1 MERFKQD
8 GNDCFP
14 IFGKALTRILKKK
27 NIRVDEF
34 RNQCGIKSNYLSDIR
49 KGVREMKMGE
59 LRRILRAFSLLLPD
73 TEDVIYVDTFLISAL
88 LADIIGIRFTL

>member
-1 MERFKQD
+1 MERFKQG

-14 IFGKALTRILKKK
+14 IFGKALTQTLKNK
-27 NIRVDEF
+27 NIRVDVF
-34 RNQCGIKSNYLSDIR
+34 RDQCGIKSNYLSDIR

-59 LRRILRAFSLLLPD
+59 LRRILRAFSSLLPD
-73 TEDVIYVDTFLISAL
+73 AEDVIHVDTLLISAL